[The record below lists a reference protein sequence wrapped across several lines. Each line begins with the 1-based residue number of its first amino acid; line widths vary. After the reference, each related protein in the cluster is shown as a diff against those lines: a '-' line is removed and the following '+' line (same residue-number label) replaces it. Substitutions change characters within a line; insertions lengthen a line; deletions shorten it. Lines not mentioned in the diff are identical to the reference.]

1 MVVRLAAHW
10 RPEIL
15 LAKLWIMKML
25 KSPASQLI
33 VIKVMI
39 TFVRA
44 SAPKTRRVNGLNTFE
59 NNHPIGYKK
68 RGAVSQKFGVKMAP
82 AYPTASPMKKGSVSQ
97 VAPI

>member
-1 MVVRLAAHW
+1 MVARLAAHW

-44 SAPKTRRVNGLNTFE
+44 SAPKTRRVNGRKTCE
-59 NNHPIGYKK
+59 SNHPIGYKK
-68 RGAVSQKFGVKMAP
+68 RGAVSPKFGGKNGP
-82 AYPTASPMKKGSVSQ
+82 ADPTASPLKSGTRSQ
-97 VAPI
+97 RTA

>member
-1 MVVRLAAHW
+1 MVARLAAHC

-44 SAPKTRRVNGLNTFE
+44 SAPKTRRVDGNKTCESNQ
-59 NNHPIGYKK
+59 PISYKK
-68 RGAVSQKFGVKMAP
+68 RWALSPKFGVQMAP
-82 AYPTASPMKKGSVSQ
+82 AQPTLSTIKKGHLNQ
-97 VAPI
+97 GGP